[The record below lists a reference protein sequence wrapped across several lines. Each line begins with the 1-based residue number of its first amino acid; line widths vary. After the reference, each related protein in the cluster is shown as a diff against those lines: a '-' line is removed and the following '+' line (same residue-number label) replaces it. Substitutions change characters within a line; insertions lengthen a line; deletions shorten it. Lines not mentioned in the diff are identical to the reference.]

1 MGVLGARV
9 DEAAGA
15 ARRLSFPGLHF
26 FGRRKSIVLWWTI
39 FRIATLDKYGK
50 LDLRELG
57 TRWYTPPTGV
67 LSTGGDDN
75 DCVGSCLPFSSP
87 YHPLGT

>member
-9 DEAAGA
+9 DEATGA
-15 ARRLSFPGLHF
+15 ASRLSFPSLHF

-67 LSTGGDDN
+67 LSTGGDNN
-75 DCVGSCLPFSSP
+75 DGVRSRLSLSSP
-87 YHPLGT
+87 YHP